1 VEDSEKKRLEDD
13 DRRYV
18 WHPFTQMKEWE
29 AAPPL
34 IIEEGSGTYLTDIYG
49 RRYLDGVSSLWVNIH
64 GHRKKELDEALISQ
78 IKKISHSTLLGL
90 SNVPSIKLASMLA
103 ERAPSGLVRVFYS
116 DNGSTGIEIA
126 VKIGFQFWQ
135 QHPGGHKGKTKFISL
150 VNAYHGDTIG
160 SVSLGGIDLFHSLYK
175 PLLFNSLKVSSP
187 YCYRCHLGLKYP
199 SCLMACLDG
208 IEQIMKKHSGETAAF
223 VIEPLVQAAAGMI
236 VSPPGFLKKVRE
248 LCTRYNI
255 LMIAD
260 EVATGFG
267 RTGCMFAC
275 EHENVSPD
283 LMVISKGLTGGYL
296 PLAATLTTKEVYDVF
311 LGEYD
316 EFKTFLHGHS
326 YTGNPLGCA
335 VAIANLNLFDS
346 EDVLGG
352 IKDKVIF
359 LEERLRA
366 FDGLQHVGDVR
377 NKGLMV
383 GIELVMDRST
393 KKPYPLSLRIGT
405 KVGISARE
413 KGLLIRPLGNVV
425 VLMPPLSV
433 TINELEAMVKITM
446 DSILEVTERSC
457 LS

>member
-1 VEDSEKKRLEDD
+1 MEDCEKKRLENDD
-13 DRRYV
+13 KRYV

-29 AAPPL
+29 AAIPL
-34 IIEEGSGTYLTDIYG
+34 IIEEGSGTYLTDIHG

-64 GHRKKELDEALISQ
+64 GHRKKELDEAIISQ

-90 SNVPSIKLASMLA
+90 SNVPSINLAGMLA
-103 ERAPSGLVRVFYS
+103 ERAPSGLVKVFYS

-135 QHPGGHKGKTKFISL
+135 QHPGGYKGKTKFISL

-160 SVSLGGIDLFHSLYK
+160 SVSLGGIELFHSLYK
-175 PLLFNSLKVSSP
+175 PLLFKSLKVLSP
-187 YCYRCHLGLKYP
+187 YCYRCHLDLNYP
-199 SCLMACLDG
+199 SCLMACLDA
-208 IEQIMKKHSGETAAF
+208 IEQIMKKHSDETAAF

-236 VSPPGFLKKVRE
+236 VSPPGFLKKVRD

-283 LMVISKGLTGGYL
+283 LMVTSKGLTGGYL
-296 PLAATLTTKEVYDVF
+296 PLAATLTTKEVYDMF

-316 EFKTFLHGHS
+316 EFKTFFHGHS

-352 IKDKVIF
+352 IKEKAKF

-366 FDGLQHVGDVR
+366 LDGLQHVGNVR
-377 NKGLMV
+377 SKGLMV
-383 GIELVMDRST
+383 GIELVMDKST
-393 KKPYPLSLRIGT
+393 KKPYPLSRRIGT
-405 KVGISARE
+405 KVGISARK
-413 KGLLIRPLGNVV
+413 KGLLIRPIGNVV
-425 VLMPPLSV
+425 VLLPPLSA
-433 TINELEAMVKITM
+433 TINELETMVKITM
-446 DSILEVTERSC
+446 DSILDVTERSC